1 MAGITNG
8 DSPSVAPTSIEETRS
23 VSVAPENAKADSES
37 TYARRIDARVGGLF
51 GDCIQVFHAFGEL
64 AELSE
69 NLRILSLNAEL
80 AAGRAGDK
88 GRAVRALT
96 QYTRELVNRLAQIQ
110 SETGALMGRT
120 YGLTAAILR
129 EIHQFRLID
138 RACGAVANH
147 PGEAAAQARHRLESA
162 RDDIAAHFEQ
172 AVGEMV
178 ASVERLAARTLVVAE
193 VVSAS
198 DSIAT
203 NIAIEA
209 VGAGPHEAEFRTV
222 ADTMRRYVEELRSMI
237 EMAGTAVRNAAEKGA
252 ALRRMRLVGA
262 GGRGVR
268 SVLG

>member
-1 MAGITNG
+1 
-8 DSPSVAPTSIEETRS
+8 
-23 VSVAPENAKADSES
+23 VSVASENAKADSDS
-37 TYARRIDARVGGLF
+37 TYTRRIDSRVSGLF

-64 AELSE
+64 AELAE

-110 SETGALMGRT
+110 GETGALMGRT

-129 EIHQFRLID
+129 ELHQFRLVE
-138 RACGAVANH
+138 RASSAVADH
-147 PGEAAAQARHRLESA
+147 HGEAGGSA
-162 RDDIAAHFEQ
+162 RQRLADARAEIGRHFEE
-172 AVGEMV
+172 AVAEMV
-178 ASVERLAARTLVVAE
+178 ASVERLAARTRVVAE

-209 VGAGPHEAEFRTV
+209 VGAGMHEAEFKTV
-222 ADTMRRYVEELRSMI
+222 ADTMRRYVEELRTMI

-252 ALRRMRLVGA
+252 GLQRMKLAGA
-262 GGRGVR
+262 GRRGAR
-268 SVLG
+268 SYL